1 LSGPPRSHLVH
12 TGQGGLFGRHR
23 ARGGFRFFVRLRLDH
38 GYNFNINYLNGRLI
52 FFI

>member
-1 LSGPPRSHLVH
+1 LPGSPRPHLVH

-23 ARGGFRFFVRLRLDH
+23 ARGIFRFFIRLCFDH
-38 GYNFNINYLNGRLI
+38 GYNFNINYLNRRLI